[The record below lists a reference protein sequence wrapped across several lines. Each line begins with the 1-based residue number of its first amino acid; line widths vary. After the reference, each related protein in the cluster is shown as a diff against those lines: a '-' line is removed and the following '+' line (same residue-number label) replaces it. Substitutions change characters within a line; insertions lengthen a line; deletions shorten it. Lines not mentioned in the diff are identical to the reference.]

1 MYQLFPTATLEWMPP
16 RKLYTPKKSLDIAF
30 PSLRRKSKK
39 ETLVLEP
46 HVGEAVTSLST
57 QIAPRQPRACSESRR
72 IAPFAFRA
80 EFGVETSQPTTV
92 MIRR

>member
-16 RKLYTPKKSLDIAF
+16 RKLYTPKKYLDIAF

-57 QIAPRQPRACSESRR
+57 QIAPRQPERVRK
-72 IAPFAFRA
+72 
-80 EFGVETSQPTTV
+80 VEELRLSLFE
-92 MIRR
+92 RSLE